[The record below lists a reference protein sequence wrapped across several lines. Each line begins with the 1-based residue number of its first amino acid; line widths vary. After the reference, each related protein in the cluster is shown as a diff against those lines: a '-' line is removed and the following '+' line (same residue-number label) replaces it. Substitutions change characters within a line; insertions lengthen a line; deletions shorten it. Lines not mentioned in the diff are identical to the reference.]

1 MQIHVNPIP
10 IFQWRSILVN
20 LVHHQEEQQLKVSQ
34 SGNSNT
40 NCNKIDT
47 ALAAHWH
54 ALAKVMPILDI
65 WRTIVSLIYWTS
77 FYAGCSLVYSED
89 ELDHTRRSNSHPSAC
104 LLSGLQCQ
112 SRPSPVTTNSPIFQ
126 SLANP
131 CQSSADLVPIR
142 RQIFH
147 PPQNT
152 YLPITSNPGQS
163 MPILVN
169 PMPILDIRKTNVHLT
184 YWTSFYTGR

>member
-65 WRTIVSLIYWTS
+65 WRTIVSLIY
-77 FYAGCSLVYSED
+77 
-89 ELDHTRRSNSHPSAC
+89 
-104 LLSGLQCQ
+104 
-112 SRPSPVTTNSPIFQ
+112 
-126 SLANP
+126 
-131 CQSSADLVPIR
+131 
-142 RQIFH
+142 
-147 PPQNT
+147 
-152 YLPITSNPGQS
+152 
-163 MPILVN
+163 
-169 PMPILDIRKTNVHLT
+169 
-184 YWTSFYTGR
+184 